1 MGASSDAVLI
11 LMELVVVT
19 RWRWASSTVVVKLPA
34 RLEAA
39 EAEAEAIEGCGGGGC
54 GDRPGEGD
62 DPRRRAMGEAI
73 SWCGLLLFKPLKR
86 RPRCLNC
93 KDIRIKKRG
102 ETGGSKVRRRGL

>member
-1 MGASSDAVLI
+1 MGASSDAVLM

-39 EAEAEAIEGCGGGGC
+39 EEAEAEAIEGCGGGGC

-73 SWCGLLLFKPLKR
+73 SWCGLPLFKPLKR
-86 RPRCLNC
+86 RPRYPSC
-93 KDIRIKKRG
+93 KDIRIKK
-102 ETGGSKVRRRGL
+102 GGGDRRKAK